1 MWRGYVIHQLL
12 YILHY
17 AILCIYIL
25 YPTMIWYMTM
35 YITSH
40 TTLIYYNNYYYD
52 NSNCYLFLLLL
63 CCCSCCMCV
72 CACMYCAV
80 LSLLYVY
87 VCSLVCPRIYSYMC
101 IYVCLPRLTLLDCAV
116 VKRLMCWYRGGIFR
130 EKNFLNFGNGVYH
143 VHSQPKSYLVLESRF
158 FHFFRLSKINANRNT
173 NTITGVSTVST
184 ATPITTN
191 ATNVN
196 IAINQINMSFNN

>member
-1 MWRGYVIHQLL
+1 M
-12 YILHY
+12 
-17 AILCIYIL
+17 
-25 YPTMIWYMTM
+25 
-35 YITSH
+35 
-40 TTLIYYNNYYYD
+40 
-52 NSNCYLFLLLL
+52 
-63 CCCSCCMCV
+63 
-72 CACMYCAV
+72 
-80 LSLLYVY
+80 
-87 VCSLVCPRIYSYMC
+87 
-101 IYVCLPRLTLLDCAV
+101 
-116 VKRLMCWYRGGIFR
+116 FR

-173 NTITGVSTVST
+173 NTITGVSTEST

>member
-1 MWRGYVIHQLL
+1 
-12 YILHY
+12 
-17 AILCIYIL
+17 
-25 YPTMIWYMTM
+25 M
-35 YITSH
+35 YITSY
-40 TTLIYYNNYYYD
+40 TTLIYYNNYYYN

-72 CACMYCAV
+72 RVCVVLCCLSCMCMCALLCV
-80 LSLLYVY
+80 LAYTHTCVSMCVY
-87 VCSLVCPRIYSYMC
+87 PASPSWTVLCCGEEANVLI
-101 IYVCLPRLTLLDCAV
+101 
-116 VKRLMCWYRGGIFR
+116 WGGVFR

-173 NTITGVSTVST
+173 NIITGVSTAST
-184 ATPITTN
+184 ATPITTK

-196 IAINQINMSFNN
+196 IAINQINISFNN

>member
-1 MWRGYVIHQLL
+1 
-12 YILHY
+12 
-17 AILCIYIL
+17 
-25 YPTMIWYMTM
+25 
-35 YITSH
+35 
-40 TTLIYYNNYYYD
+40 
-52 NSNCYLFLLLL
+52 
-63 CCCSCCMCV
+63 MC
-72 CACMYCAV
+72 CAV

-173 NTITGVSTVST
+173 NIIIGVSTAST
-184 ATPITTN
+184 ATPITTK

-196 IAINQINMSFNN
+196 IAINQINISFNN